1 MLSGTAS
8 VGFVA
13 IMGRPMATSQ
23 DFVNWVCGPGLEPLF
38 LMYLL
43 RASRVAIR
51 GLSSGAIHKTVYVRT
66 VKAFQ
71 VCIPDVAEQKGIA
84 DEVRKRLD
92 DPGRGPDAC
101 RKRSGGNRPPSG
113 GHSPVRVLTLFR
125 LTQGGLSAQGMT
137 WNQAIKKVLSAVD
150 APTHYADIADRIV
163 ADGLRKSVGAMPALT
178 VVSQIT
184 VSMKHQADESP
195 YVRVAKGV

>member
-1 MLSGTAS
+1 MKTLETTNDLGIANSSARVLPEGTVVLSRTAS

-23 DFVNWVCGPGLEPLF
+23 DFVNWVCGPGLQPLF

-51 GLSSGAIHKTVYVRT
+51 GLSSGAIHKTVYVPT

-92 DPGRGPDAC
+92 DPGR
-101 RKRSGGNRPPSG
+101 RSR
-113 GHSPVRVLTLFR
+113 RVPETER
-125 LTQGGLSAQGMT
+125 
-137 WNQAIKKVLSAVD
+137 
-150 APTHYADIADRIV
+150 
-163 ADGLRKSVGAMPALT
+163 RKSAAFRRPFSGPRSHPLPADSRRT
-178 VVSQIT
+178 QC
-184 VSMKHQADESP
+184 P
-195 YVRVAKGV
+195 RN